1 MHAIDSAPGTY
12 ERVLQTVGEDHRDGL
27 TIEATDLSAVA
38 QLSAADLIYAGYSLP
53 YLALQ
58 DFHRVWTAI
67 RNSLRPGAWLAVNL
81 FGERDSWA
89 SNPIET
95 FLTEADVR
103 ALFDGLDVMRFAEE
117 DAPGN
122 SYSGP
127 KHWHVFDVIARHVA
141 RAPTDALPEI
151 LDEAPLSPSC

>member
-1 MHAIDSAPGTY
+1 M
-12 ERVLQTVGEDHRDGL
+12 
-27 TIEATDLSAVA
+27 
-38 QLSAADLIYAGYSLP
+38 
-53 YLALQ
+53 
-58 DFHRVWTAI
+58 
-67 RNSLRPGAWLAVNL
+67 NL

-89 SNPIET
+89 SNPGET
-95 FLTEADVR
+95 FVAAVEVR

-127 KHWHVFDVIARHVA
+127 KRWHVFDVIARHVE
-141 RAPTDALPEI
+141 RAPSDALPEI